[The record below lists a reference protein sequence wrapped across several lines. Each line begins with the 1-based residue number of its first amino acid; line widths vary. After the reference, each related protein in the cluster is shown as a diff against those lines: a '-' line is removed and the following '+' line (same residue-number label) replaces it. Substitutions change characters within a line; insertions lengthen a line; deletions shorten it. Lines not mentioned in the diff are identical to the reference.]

1 MREAGAPSTDGLA
14 KTLLGSVVPA
24 APGVVMVASSEVPR
38 NASEARARSEAKAKG
53 RADGYRESAAE
64 GHYRGRSRSA
74 NMECVRGSA
83 TGEEVY
89 EGTVFSCKDPGHL
102 GTRGCPDGHPGL
114 DRLSATG
121 TRFRIGS
128 SRIWCH
134 EVGTTHAGF
143 GLVVRFLQDQ
153 RPPRG
158 RRPAL
163 GDDKAE
169 AQAQYPARP
178 DNRPTPKE
186 ALVVGDT
193 VPRCGRGCGTP
204 TGLSI
209 GKRFGVGL
217 SVSCGASRLQLR
229 FDLPI
234 ARHPG
239 AAGGRLVVL
248 RLVRH

>member
-1 MREAGAPSTDGLA
+1 MQPLDTHWCNYCYQVGAFCPKRGASGSIVEGLTLPRGVACYRELRRIP
-14 KTLLGSVVPA
+14 LLRGSV
-24 APGVVMVASSEVPR
+24 
-38 NASEARARSEAKAKG
+38 N
-53 RADGYRESAAE
+53 
-64 GHYRGRSRSA
+64 RGRSRSG
-74 NMECVRGSA
+74 NMGCVRGSA

-102 GTRGCPDGHPGL
+102 DTRGCPDGHPGL

-121 TRFRIGS
+121 TRFGVGS

-134 EVGTTHAGF
+134 KVGAAHAGL
-143 GLVVRFLQDQ
+143 GLVVRFFMDR

-186 ALVVGDT
+186 ALVVGVT
-193 VPRCGRGCGTP
+193 VPRRGRGCGTR
-204 TGLSI
+204 TGLS
-209 GKRFGVGL
+209 
-217 SVSCGASRLQLR
+217 
-229 FDLPI
+229 
-234 ARHPG
+234 
-239 AAGGRLVVL
+239 
-248 RLVRH
+248 